1 MIEKEFIENVCGEDS
16 THAIIRKVG
25 EEIVYDLIIVKDG
38 CAVKTLATD
47 RTWSAELIPLTDE
60 ELECL

>member
-1 MIEKEFIENVCGEDS
+1 MMEKEYIENVLGEDS
-16 THAIIRKVG
+16 THAIIRKVN
-25 EEIVYDLIIVKDG
+25 EEIVYDLIIKENETVI
-38 CAVKTLATD
+38 KTLATD

>member
-1 MIEKEFIENVCGEDS
+1 MIEKEYVEPVLGENS
-16 THAIIRKVG
+16 SHAIIRKVN
-25 EEIVYDLIIVKDG
+25 EEIVYDLIIKLDEFT
-38 CAVKTLATD
+38 VKTLATD